1 VVPMITRLARKK
13 GVTVNIVDVDECGK
27 KCDYISYVPFVEV
40 DGHRMNDLSKLANML
55 R

>member
-1 VVPMITRLARKK
+1 MVPMITRLARKK
-13 GVTVNIVDVDECGK
+13 GVTVNIVDVDECGRE
-27 KCDYISYVPFVEV
+27 CDRITYVPFVEV